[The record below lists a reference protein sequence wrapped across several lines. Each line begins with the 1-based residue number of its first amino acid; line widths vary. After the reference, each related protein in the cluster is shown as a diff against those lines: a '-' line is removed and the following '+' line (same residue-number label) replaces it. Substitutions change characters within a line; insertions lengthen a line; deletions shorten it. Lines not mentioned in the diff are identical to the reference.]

1 MTGKAD
7 SGRVLGFGRELARRY
22 SRHDVGHQSAALAYY
37 LLFTLFPLMIFF
49 SALLGLLQLN
59 VSDVLSVLSTVLPG
73 AVVDLCEAYLVH
85 ISATSSATMMWFALV
100 FSVYFPVR
108 AANCLMRGVRRAYG
122 LEPPERPL
130 RYYGK
135 VLLFTGILLVGI
147 VAALVLMTF
156 GQRLLLYLA
165 GRTRFTQQLIYV
177 WNYLRFLLLAFLL
190 FAMLGLLYAMAQD
203 RRRAP
208 IMAVLPGTLAALG
221 GWMLLSVGF
230 SYYVEN
236 FADYSLI
243 YGTLGTVV
251 VLLIWLYLSSVMLL
265 MGAECNGAY
274 RKRKTERELRE
285 GENG

>member
-49 SALLGLLQLN
+49 SALLGALQLN
-59 VSDVLSVLSTVLPG
+59 VSDVLSVLSTVLPDT
-73 AVVDLCEAYLVH
+73 VVDLCEAYLIH
-85 ISATSSATMMWFALV
+85 ISTTSSTTVMWFALV
-100 FSVYFPVR
+100 FSIYFPVR

-122 LEPPERPL
+122 LKRPDSPV
-130 RYYGK
+130 RHYGK
-135 VLLFTGILLVGI
+135 VLLFTVFLLVVI

-165 GRTRFTQQLIYV
+165 GRTRFTQQLIYA
-177 WNYLRFLLLAFLL
+177 WNYLRFLLLALLL
-190 FAMLGLLYAMAQD
+190 FATLGLLYAMAQD
-203 RRRAP
+203 RRQP
-208 IMAVLPGTLAALG
+208 PLTVLPGALAALG
-221 GWMLLSVGF
+221 GWMLFSVGF
-230 SYYVEN
+230 SYYVEH
-236 FADYSLI
+236 FANYSVI
-243 YGTLGTVV
+243 YGALGAVV
-251 VLLIWLYLSSVMLL
+251 VLLVWLYLSSVMLL

-274 RKRKTERELRE
+274 LKRKGERKLPE